1 MVSKVRGSMSIVSST
16 MAAGTHYMTYVLEVL
31 QNIPGIGY
39 ISSKGSEVGLCEV
52 SATS

>member
-1 MVSKVRGSMSIVSST
+1 MSIVSST
-16 MAAGTHYMTYVLEVL
+16 MVAGTHYMTFELESL

-52 SATS
+52 LATL